1 MQALEFTLASVPKRE
16 IEPHMKISVIT
27 VCYNS
32 ARTIGRT
39 LLSVREQTHDDIEH
53 IIIDGASS
61 DNTLEVVAAE
71 GRHAVKLVSEPD
83 GGIYDAMNKG
93 LARATGD
100 VIGFLNSDDVF
111 ASAEVVSKIALALAD
126 SAIDA
131 CYGDLVYVAQDDMN
145 KVVRYWK
152 STEYKRGLFDRG
164 WVPAHPTFYARRELY
179 QRHGGFDLDMKLA
192 ADFDILLRFFE
203 VHRIRT
209 SYIPNVLVRMRLGG
223 ATNVS
228 LGNVLRQNIEISRAF
243 RKYGLSVG
251 LKPFAFKLMSRLS
264 QFAWKT

>member
-1 MQALEFTLASVPKRE
+1 
-16 IEPHMKISVIT
+16 MKVSIIT
-27 VCYNS
+27 VCFNS
-32 ARTIGRT
+32 EATICQT
-39 LLSVREQTHDDIEH
+39 LRSVREQRHRDIEH
-53 IIIDGASS
+53 IVVDGGSR
-61 DNTLEVVAAE
+61 DNTLEVVASE
-71 GRHAVKLVSEPD
+71 GPHVAKLVSECD
-83 GGIYDAMNKG
+83 MGIYDAMNKG
-93 LARATGD
+93 LALATGD
-100 VIGFLNSDDVF
+100 VVGFLNSDDVF
-111 ASAEVVSKIALALAD
+111 AHAEVISKIALAMAD

-152 STEYKRGLFDRG
+152 SGEYRRGLFDRG

-179 QRHGGFDLDMKLA
+179 QRYGGFDLDMKLA

-209 SYIPNVLVRMRLGG
+209 SYIPDVLVKMRLGG

-228 LGNVLRQNIEISRAF
+228 FGNVLRQNIEIARAF

-251 LKPFAFKLMSRLS
+251 LKPFAFKLMSRFS
-264 QFAWKT
+264 QFAWKP